1 MTAQGG
7 LLKLAIGASILL
19 AWWMGAFA
27 SIAQLIG
34 DAIQSGA
41 PSAADKAAV
50 KAQFAA
56 PPLTHGGR

>member
-1 MTAQGG
+1 MTAQSGFV
-7 LLKLAIGASILL
+7 KFAIGAGILL

-50 KAQFAA
+50 KAQFSA
-56 PPLTHGGR
+56 PRAGRT